1 MRTKMILSAVIMAS
15 MGLALACSSPAPEPR
30 YYLMR
35 GEASAAGSGRL
46 DAPIR
51 AGLGRLIVAPYL
63 LSSKG
68 VIFEVASGE
77 VRPARGHQ
85 WAEPLDAGLRWF
97 LRAEIGRVLGDEVGM
112 GLVDR
117 QDWDYTIDVFIAR
130 FHGTMS
136 GTALLEATY
145 AIRPAADSKPPREY
159 QFSESRPLAEAGY
172 AGLVAAQQGLAGE
185 LGAAIAQA
193 LQELIAAR
201 EPRTP

>member
-1 MRTKMILSAVIMAS
+1 
-15 MGLALACSSPAPEPR
+15 
-30 YYLMR
+30 
-35 GEASAAGSGRL
+35 
-46 DAPIR
+46 
-51 AGLGRLIVAPYL
+51 
-63 LSSKG
+63 
-68 VIFEVASGE
+68 
-77 VRPARGHQ
+77 
-85 WAEPLDAGLRWF
+85 
-97 LRAEIGRVLGDEVGM
+97 M

-159 QFSESRPLAEAGY
+159 QFSESRPLAEEGY

-185 LGAAIAQA
+185 LGAAIAEA

-201 EPRTP
+201 EPMTP